1 MPVGASVA
9 GKPGIDQPQAVQKLC
24 HRAERAPNAGHA
36 GSLVQRQCCR
46 DVADVVDVGARRLRH
61 APAGVSRQGFQIAPG
76 PFRIEDAQRQ
86 GGLSGAGYARDRD
99 DLVERNIHIYIL
111 QVMYPGSAHLHAAG
125 QDFFRFCHVW
135 LVSLHHLFKARVCII
150 QGSRCEPLRRV
161 RAVPEGSFFLSARVC
176 IMKKGVT
183 RHALP
188 APFARLLIPSN
199 VTSS

>member
-24 HRAERAPNAGHA
+24 HRPESAPNAGHA
-36 GSLVQRQCCR
+36 GSLVQGQRSR

-61 APAGVSRQGFQIAPG
+61 APAGVSRQGFQVAPG

-86 GGLSGAGYARDRD
+86 GGLPGAGYARDCD

-125 QDFFRFCHVW
+125 QDLFRFCHVW
-135 LVSLHHLFKARVCII
+135 LVSLHHLFQWESCHLFKARGANRCAAC
-150 QGSRCEPLRRV
+150 GLSR
-161 RAVPEGSFFLSARVC
+161 RAASSSP
-176 IMKKGVT
+176 
-183 RHALP
+183 HAC
-188 APFARLLIPSN
+188 A
-199 VTSS
+199 